1 LAKGLAQQRTLFA
14 FARARSDAV
23 VGGLPIHYGPRN
35 VLNLIGYVVNDG
47 QLLSAEWK
55 CIRDCFVCH
64 FKLSPFDALV
74 LNRGSPT
81 LSRPPG

>member
-35 VLNLIGYVVNDG
+35 VLDLIGYVVNDG
-47 QLLSAEWK
+47 KLLDEGWK
-55 CIRDCFVCH
+55 CIRNCLVCH
-64 FKLSPFDALV
+64 FKISPFDELV
-74 LNRGSPT
+74 LNRNGPT
-81 LSRPPG
+81 